1 MNACFFPVPGSPSSI
16 LTKAIDKSS
25 VAVEWEPPSRKN
37 GNLTSYKIYWQETG
51 KNETRKS
58 TEVSSTKTKHIVDQ
72 LRTCVLYTFSV
83 AAANNKGEGKSVSE
97 NGTTK
102 LEGKIYQMNHIV
114 STNYCYR

>member
-51 KNETRKS
+51 KNDTRKS

-97 NGTTK
+97 NGTMK
-102 LEGKIYQMNHIV
+102 LEGKIDQMKHMA
-114 STNYCYR
+114 SANYCCR